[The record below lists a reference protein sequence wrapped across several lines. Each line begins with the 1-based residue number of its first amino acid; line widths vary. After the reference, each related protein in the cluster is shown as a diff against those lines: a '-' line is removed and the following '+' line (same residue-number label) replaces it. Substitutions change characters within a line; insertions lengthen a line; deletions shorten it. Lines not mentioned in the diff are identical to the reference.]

1 MYQLPDG
8 SDREV
13 PDPPPSVG
21 PSAGLCLAATSVMES
36 ESAFLR
42 RKLRDPSS
50 WTPGLCA
57 AMWPQPPP
65 GSESFQQPTTVQP
78 QVPKPPQFKHCHC

>member
-1 MYQLPDG
+1 MGSLVSPAPRPGRQVDVQPAERCLPVVG

-21 PSAGLCLAATSVMES
+21 PSAGQCLAATSVMES

-42 RKLRDPSS
+42 RKPLGTVTLQVGHRA
-50 WTPGLCA
+50 CA
-57 AMWPQPPP
+57 
-65 GSESFQQPTTVQP
+65 
-78 QVPKPPQFKHCHC
+78 